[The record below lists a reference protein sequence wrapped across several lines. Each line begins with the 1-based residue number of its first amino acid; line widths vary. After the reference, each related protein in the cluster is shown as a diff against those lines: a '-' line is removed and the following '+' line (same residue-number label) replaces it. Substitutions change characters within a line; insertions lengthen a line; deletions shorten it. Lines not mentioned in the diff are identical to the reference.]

1 MKDFDFLLEEESS
14 DMNCQIC
21 SYENNDYLKTVVA
34 FANTNGGKLLFGLD
48 ERKREIIGIDD
59 DSLFKVMDTISKSIS
74 NYCELEVRINIYVR
88 NYKNKYLIIV
98 EIPKGALKPYYIKGN
113 SIQNSTYIR
122 KNGITSLADTNTIK
136 ELILDGV
143 YCAYLYQT
151 SKKIKLSV
159 TNKQKL
165 DDTND
170 TKTIADT
177 NLSSLAHDTND
188 TKNVVDTNLSTLA
201 HDTND
206 TKNVVDTNLSTLA
219 HDTNDTKNVADTNRS
234 SLAHDTNDT
243 KNTDYANCS
252 IFDYEKGT
260 ISKYKVEQI
269 LKLLTLIKKNPWIT
283 QKEISKILNVSIIT
297 VKRLMLSLQVNGSIC
312 RYGSCRKGK
321 WLITQL

>member
-1 MKDFDFLLEEESS
+1 MKDFDFLLDEESS
-14 DMNCQIC
+14 DMDCQIC

-34 FANTNGGKLLFGLD
+34 FANTNGGKLIFGLD
-48 ERKREIIGIDD
+48 ERKREIIGIND

-143 YCAYLYQT
+143 YSAYLYQT
-151 SKKIKLSV
+151 SKKIKHSV
-159 TNKQKL
+159 TNKPRL
-165 DDTND
+165 D
-170 TKTIADT
+170 
-177 NLSSLAHDTND
+177 DTND
-188 TKNVVDTNLSTLA
+188 TKNVVDTNLSNLAHDTKNVADTNLSSFA

-206 TKNVVDTNLSTLA
+206 TKN
-219 HDTNDTKNVADTNRS
+219 
-234 SLAHDTNDT
+234 
-243 KNTDYANCS
+243 DYANCS

-260 ISKYKVEQI
+260 ISKYKAEQI

-283 QKEISKILNVSIIT
+283 QKEISKILNVSLIT
-297 VKRLMLSLQVNGSIC
+297 VKRLMLSLQFNGNIS

-321 WLITQL
+321 WRITQL

>member
-1 MKDFDFLLEEESS
+1 MNMKDFDFLLEEESS

-59 DSLFKVMDTISKSIS
+59 DSLFKLMDTISKSIS

-143 YCAYLYQT
+143 YSAYLYQT
-151 SKKIKLSV
+151 SKKIKHSV
-159 TNKQKL
+159 TNKPRL
-165 DDTND
+165 D
-170 TKTIADT
+170 
-177 NLSSLAHDTND
+177 DTND
-188 TKNVVDTNLSTLA
+188 TKNVVDTNLS
-201 HDTND
+201 N
-206 TKNVVDTNLSTLA
+206 LA
-219 HDTNDTKNVADTNRS
+219 HDTNDTKNVADTNLS
-234 SLAHDTNDT
+234 SFAHDTNDT
-243 KNTDYANCS
+243 KNDYANCS

-260 ISKYKVEQI
+260 ISKYKAEQI

-283 QKEISKILNVSIIT
+283 QKEISKILNVSLIT
-297 VKRLMLSLQVNGSIC
+297 VKRLMLSLQFNGNIS

-321 WLITQL
+321 WRITQL

>member
-206 TKNVVDTNLSTLA
+206 TKNV
-219 HDTNDTKNVADTNRS
+219 ADTNRS

-283 QKEISKILNVSIIT
+283 QKEISKILNVSLIT
-297 VKRLMLSLQVNGSIC
+297 VKRLMLSLQFNGNIS

>member
-1 MKDFDFLLEEESS
+1 MNMKDFDFLLEEESS

-74 NYCELEVRINIYVR
+74 NYCELEVLINIYVR

-143 YCAYLYQT
+143 YSAYLYQT
-151 SKKIKLSV
+151 SKKIKHSV
-159 TNKQKL
+159 TNKPRL
-165 DDTND
+165 D
-170 TKTIADT
+170 
-177 NLSSLAHDTND
+177 DTND
-188 TKNVVDTNLSTLA
+188 TKNVVDTNLSNLAHDTKNVADTNLSSFA

-206 TKNVVDTNLSTLA
+206 TKN
-219 HDTNDTKNVADTNRS
+219 
-234 SLAHDTNDT
+234 
-243 KNTDYANCS
+243 DYANCS

-283 QKEISKILNVSIIT
+283 QKEISKILNVSLIT
-297 VKRLMLSLQVNGSIC
+297 VKRLMLSLQFNGNIS

>member
-1 MKDFDFLLEEESS
+1 MNMKDFDFLLEEESS

-74 NYCELEVRINIYVR
+74 NYCELEVLINIYVR

-143 YCAYLYQT
+143 YSAYLYQT
-151 SKKIKLSV
+151 SKKIKHSV
-159 TNKQKL
+159 TNKPRL
-165 DDTND
+165 D
-170 TKTIADT
+170 
-177 NLSSLAHDTND
+177 DTND
-188 TKNVVDTNLSTLA
+188 TKNVVDTNLS
-201 HDTND
+201 N
-206 TKNVVDTNLSTLA
+206 LA
-219 HDTNDTKNVADTNRS
+219 HDTNDTKNVADTNLS
-234 SLAHDTNDT
+234 SFAHDTNDT
-243 KNTDYANCS
+243 KNDYANCS

-260 ISKYKVEQI
+260 ISKYKAEQI

-283 QKEISKILNVSIIT
+283 QKEISKILNVSLIT
-297 VKRLMLSLQVNGSIC
+297 VKRLMLSLQFNGNIS

-321 WLITQL
+321 WRITQL

>member
-1 MKDFDFLLEEESS
+1 MKDFDFLLDEESS
-14 DMNCQIC
+14 DMDCQIC

-34 FANTNGGKLLFGLD
+34 FANTNGGKLIFGLD
-48 ERKREIIGIDD
+48 ERKREIIGIND

-151 SKKIKLSV
+151 RKKIKLSV

-170 TKTIADT
+170 TK
-177 NLSSLAHDTND
+177 
-188 TKNVVDTNLSTLA
+188 NVVDTNLSTLA
-201 HDTND
+201 HDTID
-206 TKNVVDTNLSTLA
+206 TKNE
-219 HDTNDTKNVADTNRS
+219 ADTNRS

-252 IFDYEKGT
+252 IFVYEKGT

>member
-1 MKDFDFLLEEESS
+1 MNMKDFDFLLEEESS

-74 NYCELEVRINIYVR
+74 NYCELEVLINIYVR

-143 YCAYLYQT
+143 YSAYLYQT
-151 SKKIKLSV
+151 SKKIKHSV
-159 TNKQKL
+159 TNKPRL
-165 DDTND
+165 D
-170 TKTIADT
+170 
-177 NLSSLAHDTND
+177 DTND
-188 TKNVVDTNLSTLA
+188 TKNVVDTNLS
-201 HDTND
+201 N
-206 TKNVVDTNLSTLA
+206 LA
-219 HDTNDTKNVADTNRS
+219 HDTNDTKNVADTNLS
-234 SLAHDTNDT
+234 SFAHDTNDT
-243 KNTDYANCS
+243 KNDYANCS

-260 ISKYKVEQI
+260 ISKYKAEQI

-283 QKEISKILNVSIIT
+283 QKEISKILNVSLIT
-297 VKRLMLSLQVNGSIC
+297 VKRLMPSLQFNGNIS

-321 WLITQL
+321 WRITQL

>member
-1 MKDFDFLLEEESS
+1 MNMKDFDFLLDEESS

-74 NYCELEVRINIYVR
+74 NYCELEVLINIYVR

-143 YCAYLYQT
+143 YSAYLYQT
-151 SKKIKLSV
+151 SKKIKHSV
-159 TNKQKL
+159 TNKPRL
-165 DDTND
+165 D
-170 TKTIADT
+170 
-177 NLSSLAHDTND
+177 DTND
-188 TKNVVDTNLSTLA
+188 TKNVVDTNLS
-201 HDTND
+201 N
-206 TKNVVDTNLSTLA
+206 LA
-219 HDTNDTKNVADTNRS
+219 HDTNDTKNVADTNLS
-234 SLAHDTNDT
+234 SFAHDTNDT
-243 KNTDYANCS
+243 KNDNANCS

-260 ISKYKVEQI
+260 ISKYKAEQI

-283 QKEISKILNVSIIT
+283 QKEISKILNVSLIT
-297 VKRLMLSLQVNGSIC
+297 VKRLMLSLQFNGNIS

-321 WLITQL
+321 WRITQL

>member
-74 NYCELEVRINIYVR
+74 NYCELEVLINIYVR

-143 YCAYLYQT
+143 YSAYLYQT
-151 SKKIKLSV
+151 SKKIKHSV
-159 TNKQKL
+159 TNKPRL

-170 TKTIADT
+170 TK
-177 NLSSLAHDTND
+177 N
-188 TKNVVDTNLSTLA
+188 
-201 HDTND
+201 
-206 TKNVVDTNLSTLA
+206 
-219 HDTNDTKNVADTNRS
+219 
-234 SLAHDTNDT
+234 
-243 KNTDYANCS
+243 DYANCS

-260 ISKYKVEQI
+260 ISKYKAEQI

-283 QKEISKILNVSIIT
+283 QKEISKILNVSLIT
-297 VKRLMLSLQVNGSIC
+297 VKRLMLSLQFNGNIS
-312 RYGSCRKGK
+312 RYGSCHKGK
-321 WLITQL
+321 WRITQL

>member
-1 MKDFDFLLEEESS
+1 MNMKDFDFLLDEESS

-74 NYCELEVRINIYVR
+74 NYCELEVLINIYVR

-143 YCAYLYQT
+143 YSAYLYQT
-151 SKKIKLSV
+151 SKKIKHSV
-159 TNKQKL
+159 TNKPRL
-165 DDTND
+165 D
-170 TKTIADT
+170 
-177 NLSSLAHDTND
+177 DTND
-188 TKNVVDTNLSTLA
+188 TKNVVDTNLS
-201 HDTND
+201 N
-206 TKNVVDTNLSTLA
+206 LA
-219 HDTNDTKNVADTNRS
+219 HDTNDTKNVADTNLS
-234 SLAHDTNDT
+234 SFAHDTNDT
-243 KNTDYANCS
+243 KNDYANCS

-260 ISKYKVEQI
+260 ISKYKAEQI

-283 QKEISKILNVSIIT
+283 QKEISKILNVSLIT
-297 VKRLMLSLQVNGSIC
+297 VKRLMLSLQFNGNIS

>member
-1 MKDFDFLLEEESS
+1 MNMKDFDFLLEEESS

-143 YCAYLYQT
+143 YSAYLYQT
-151 SKKIKLSV
+151 SKKIKHSV
-159 TNKQKL
+159 TNKPRL
-165 DDTND
+165 D
-170 TKTIADT
+170 
-177 NLSSLAHDTND
+177 DTND
-188 TKNVVDTNLSTLA
+188 TKNVVDTNLSNLVHDTKNVADTNLSSFA

-206 TKNVVDTNLSTLA
+206 TKN
-219 HDTNDTKNVADTNRS
+219 
-234 SLAHDTNDT
+234 
-243 KNTDYANCS
+243 DYANCS

-260 ISKYKVEQI
+260 ISKYKAEQI

-283 QKEISKILNVSIIT
+283 QKEISKILNVSLIT
-297 VKRLMLSLQVNGSIC
+297 VKRLMLSLQFNGNIS
-312 RYGSCRKGK
+312 RYGSCHKGK
-321 WLITQL
+321 WRITQL

>member
-1 MKDFDFLLEEESS
+1 MNMKDFDFLLEEESS

-74 NYCELEVRINIYVR
+74 NYCELEVLINIYVR

-143 YCAYLYQT
+143 YSAYLYQT
-151 SKKIKLSV
+151 SKKIKHSV
-159 TNKQKL
+159 TNKPRL
-165 DDTND
+165 D
-170 TKTIADT
+170 
-177 NLSSLAHDTND
+177 DTND
-188 TKNVVDTNLSTLA
+188 TKNVVDTNLS
-201 HDTND
+201 N
-206 TKNVVDTNLSTLA
+206 LA
-219 HDTNDTKNVADTNRS
+219 HDTNDTKNVADTNLS
-234 SLAHDTNDT
+234 SFAHDTNDT
-243 KNTDYANCS
+243 KNDYANCS

-260 ISKYKVEQI
+260 ISKYKAEQI

-283 QKEISKILNVSIIT
+283 QKEISKILNVSLIT
-297 VKRLMLSLQVNGSIC
+297 VKRLMLSLQFNGNIS

>member
-1 MKDFDFLLEEESS
+1 MNMKDFDFLLEEESS

-143 YCAYLYQT
+143 YSAYLYQT
-151 SKKIKLSV
+151 SKKIKHSV
-159 TNKQKL
+159 TNKPRL
-165 DDTND
+165 DDTN
-170 TKTIADT
+170 
-177 NLSSLAHDTND
+177 DTND
-188 TKNVVDTNLSTLA
+188 TKNVVDTNLS
-201 HDTND
+201 N
-206 TKNVVDTNLSTLA
+206 LA
-219 HDTNDTKNVADTNRS
+219 HDTNDTKNVADTNLS
-234 SLAHDTNDT
+234 SFAHDTNDT
-243 KNTDYANCS
+243 KNDYANCS

-260 ISKYKVEQI
+260 ISKYKAEQI

-283 QKEISKILNVSIIT
+283 QKEISKILNVSLIT
-297 VKRLMLSLQVNGSIC
+297 VKRLMLSLQFNGNIS

-321 WLITQL
+321 WRITQL

>member
-1 MKDFDFLLEEESS
+1 MNMKDFDFLLDEESS
-14 DMNCQIC
+14 DMDCQIC

-151 SKKIKLSV
+151 SKKIKHSV
-159 TNKQKL
+159 TNKPRL

-170 TKTIADT
+170 TK
-177 NLSSLAHDTND
+177 N
-188 TKNVVDTNLSTLA
+188 
-201 HDTND
+201 
-206 TKNVVDTNLSTLA
+206 
-219 HDTNDTKNVADTNRS
+219 
-234 SLAHDTNDT
+234 
-243 KNTDYANCS
+243 DYANCS

-260 ISKYKVEQI
+260 ISKYKAEQI

>member
-1 MKDFDFLLEEESS
+1 MNMKDFDFLLEEESS

-74 NYCELEVRINIYVR
+74 NYCELEVLINIYVR

-143 YCAYLYQT
+143 YSAYLYQT
-151 SKKIKLSV
+151 SKKIKHSV
-159 TNKQKL
+159 TNKPRL
-165 DDTND
+165 D
-170 TKTIADT
+170 
-177 NLSSLAHDTND
+177 DTND
-188 TKNVVDTNLSTLA
+188 TKNVVDTNLS
-201 HDTND
+201 N
-206 TKNVVDTNLSTLA
+206 LA
-219 HDTNDTKNVADTNRS
+219 HDTNDTKNVADTNLS
-234 SLAHDTNDT
+234 SFAHDT
-243 KNTDYANCS
+243 KNDYANCS

-260 ISKYKVEQI
+260 ISKYKAEQI

-283 QKEISKILNVSIIT
+283 QKEISKILNVSLIT
-297 VKRLMLSLQVNGSIC
+297 VKRLMLSLQFNGNIS

-321 WLITQL
+321 WRITQL

>member
-1 MKDFDFLLEEESS
+1 MNMKDFDFLLEEESS

-48 ERKREIIGIDD
+48 ERKREIIGIND

-74 NYCELEVRINIYVR
+74 NYCELEVLINIYVR

-98 EIPKGALKPYYIKGN
+98 EIPKGALKLYYIKGN

-143 YCAYLYQT
+143 YSAYLYQT
-151 SKKIKLSV
+151 SKKIKHSV
-159 TNKQKL
+159 TNKPRL
-165 DDTND
+165 D
-170 TKTIADT
+170 
-177 NLSSLAHDTND
+177 DTND
-188 TKNVVDTNLSTLA
+188 TKNVVDTNLSNLAHDTKNVADTNLSSFA

-206 TKNVVDTNLSTLA
+206 TKN
-219 HDTNDTKNVADTNRS
+219 
-234 SLAHDTNDT
+234 
-243 KNTDYANCS
+243 DYANCS

-260 ISKYKVEQI
+260 ISKYKAEQI

-283 QKEISKILNVSIIT
+283 QKEISKILNVSLIT
-297 VKRLMLSLQVNGSIC
+297 VKRLMLSLQFNGNIS

-321 WLITQL
+321 WRITQL

>member
-206 TKNVVDTNLSTLA
+206 TKNVADTNLSSFA
-219 HDTNDTKNVADTNRS
+219 HDTNDTKN
-234 SLAHDTNDT
+234 
-243 KNTDYANCS
+243 DYANCS

-260 ISKYKVEQI
+260 ISKYKAEQI

-283 QKEISKILNVSIIT
+283 QKEISKILNVSLIT
-297 VKRLMLSLQVNGSIC
+297 VKRLMLSLQFNGNIS

>member
-1 MKDFDFLLEEESS
+1 MKDFDFLLDEESS
-14 DMNCQIC
+14 DMDCQIC

-34 FANTNGGKLLFGLD
+34 FANTNGGKLIFGLD
-48 ERKREIIGIDD
+48 ERKREIIGIND

-143 YCAYLYQT
+143 YSAYLYQT
-151 SKKIKLSV
+151 SKKIKHSV
-159 TNKQKL
+159 TNKPRL
-165 DDTND
+165 D
-170 TKTIADT
+170 
-177 NLSSLAHDTND
+177 
-188 TKNVVDTNLSTLA
+188 
-201 HDTND
+201 DTND

-219 HDTNDTKNVADTNRS
+219 HDTNDTKNVADTNLS
-234 SLAHDTNDT
+234 SFAHDTNDT
-243 KNTDYANCS
+243 KNDYANCS

-283 QKEISKILNVSIIT
+283 QKEISKILNVSLIT
-297 VKRLMLSLQVNGSIC
+297 VKRLMLSLQFNGNIS

>member
-1 MKDFDFLLEEESS
+1 MNMKDFDFLLEEESS

-74 NYCELEVRINIYVR
+74 NYCELEVLINIYVR

-98 EIPKGALKPYYIKGN
+98 EVPKGALKPYYIKGN

-143 YCAYLYQT
+143 YSAYLYQT
-151 SKKIKLSV
+151 SKKIKHSV
-159 TNKQKL
+159 TNKPRL

-170 TKTIADT
+170 TK
-177 NLSSLAHDTND
+177 N
-188 TKNVVDTNLSTLA
+188 
-201 HDTND
+201 
-206 TKNVVDTNLSTLA
+206 
-219 HDTNDTKNVADTNRS
+219 
-234 SLAHDTNDT
+234 
-243 KNTDYANCS
+243 DYANCS

-260 ISKYKVEQI
+260 ISKYKAEQI

-297 VKRLMLSLQVNGSIC
+297 VKRLMLSLQFNGNIS

>member
-1 MKDFDFLLEEESS
+1 MKDFDFLLDEESS
-14 DMNCQIC
+14 DMDCQIC

-34 FANTNGGKLLFGLD
+34 FANTNGGKLIFGLD
-48 ERKREIIGIDD
+48 ERKREIIGIND

-159 TNKQKL
+159 TNKPRL
-165 DDTND
+165 D
-170 TKTIADT
+170 
-177 NLSSLAHDTND
+177 DTND
-188 TKNVVDTNLSTLA
+188 TKNVVDTNLSNLAHDTKNVADTNLSSFA

-206 TKNVVDTNLSTLA
+206 TKN
-219 HDTNDTKNVADTNRS
+219 
-234 SLAHDTNDT
+234 
-243 KNTDYANCS
+243 DYANCS

-260 ISKYKVEQI
+260 ISKYKAEQI

-283 QKEISKILNVSIIT
+283 QKEISKILNVSLIT
-297 VKRLMLSLQVNGSIC
+297 VKRLMLSLQFNGNIS

>member
-14 DMNCQIC
+14 DMDCQIC
-21 SYENNDYLKTVVA
+21 SFKNNDYLKTVVA

-74 NYCELEVRINIYVR
+74 NYCELEVLINIYVR

-143 YCAYLYQT
+143 YSAYLYQT
-151 SKKIKLSV
+151 SKKIKHSV
-159 TNKQKL
+159 TNKPRL
-165 DDTND
+165 D
-170 TKTIADT
+170 
-177 NLSSLAHDTND
+177 DTND
-188 TKNVVDTNLSTLA
+188 TKNVVDTNLS
-201 HDTND
+201 N
-206 TKNVVDTNLSTLA
+206 LA
-219 HDTNDTKNVADTNRS
+219 HDTNDTKNVADTNLS
-234 SLAHDTNDT
+234 SFAHDTNDT
-243 KNTDYANCS
+243 KNDYANCS

-260 ISKYKVEQI
+260 ISKYKAEQI

-283 QKEISKILNVSIIT
+283 QKEISKILNVSLIT
-297 VKRLMLSLQVNGSIC
+297 VKRLMLSLQFNGNIS

-321 WLITQL
+321 WRITQL

>member
-1 MKDFDFLLEEESS
+1 MNMKDFDFLLEEESS

-74 NYCELEVRINIYVR
+74 NYCELEVLINIYVR

-143 YCAYLYQT
+143 YSAYLYQT
-151 SKKIKLSV
+151 SKKIKHSV
-159 TNKQKL
+159 TNKPRL
-165 DDTND
+165 D
-170 TKTIADT
+170 
-177 NLSSLAHDTND
+177 DTND
-188 TKNVVDTNLSTLA
+188 TKNVVDTNLSNLAHDTKNVADTNLSSFA

-206 TKNVVDTNLSTLA
+206 TKN
-219 HDTNDTKNVADTNRS
+219 
-234 SLAHDTNDT
+234 
-243 KNTDYANCS
+243 DYANCS
-252 IFDYEKGT
+252 IFNYEKGT
-260 ISKYKVEQI
+260 ISKYKAEQI

-283 QKEISKILNVSIIT
+283 QKEISKILNVSLIT
-297 VKRLMLSLQVNGSIC
+297 VKRLMLSLQFNGNIS

>member
-1 MKDFDFLLEEESS
+1 MNMKDFDFLLEEESS

-74 NYCELEVRINIYVR
+74 NYCELEVLINIYVR

-143 YCAYLYQT
+143 YSAYLYQT
-151 SKKIKLSV
+151 SKKIKHSV
-159 TNKQKL
+159 TNKPRL
-165 DDTND
+165 D
-170 TKTIADT
+170 
-177 NLSSLAHDTND
+177 DTND
-188 TKNVVDTNLSTLA
+188 TKNVVDTNLS
-201 HDTND
+201 N
-206 TKNVVDTNLSTLA
+206 LA
-219 HDTNDTKNVADTNRS
+219 HDTNDTKNVADTNLS
-234 SLAHDTNDT
+234 SFAHDTNDT
-243 KNTDYANCS
+243 KNDYANCS

-260 ISKYKVEQI
+260 ISKYKAEQI
-269 LKLLTLIKKNPWIT
+269 LKLLTLIKKNPWIM
-283 QKEISKILNVSIIT
+283 QKEISKILNVSLIT
-297 VKRLMLSLQVNGSIC
+297 VKRLMLSLQFNGNIS

>member
-1 MKDFDFLLEEESS
+1 MKDFDFLIEEESS
-14 DMNCQIC
+14 DMDCQIC
-21 SYENNDYLKTVVA
+21 SYKNNDYLKTVVA

-48 ERKREIIGIDD
+48 ERKREIIGIND

-74 NYCELEVRINIYVR
+74 NYCELEVLINIYVR

-143 YCAYLYQT
+143 YSVYLYQT
-151 SKKIKLSV
+151 NK
-159 TNKQKL
+159 TNSSISNKPKL
-165 DDTND
+165 DD

-177 NLSSLAHDTND
+177 NLSTLVHDTND
-188 TKNVVDTNLSTLA
+188 TKNVD
-201 HDTND
+201 
-206 TKNVVDTNLSTLA
+206 
-219 HDTNDTKNVADTNRS
+219 DTNRS

-243 KNTDYANCS
+243 KNVGDTNRSSSAHDTNDTKNADYANCS
-252 IFDYEKGT
+252 IFDYKKET

-269 LKLLTLIKKNPWIT
+269 LKLLTLIKKNPRIT

-297 VKRLMLSLQVNGSIC
+297 VKRLMLSLQFNGNIS

>member
-1 MKDFDFLLEEESS
+1 MNMKDFDFLLEEESS
-14 DMNCQIC
+14 DMDCQIC

-74 NYCELEVRINIYVR
+74 NYCELEVLINIYVR

-143 YCAYLYQT
+143 YSAYLYQT
-151 SKKIKLSV
+151 SKKIKHSV
-159 TNKQKL
+159 TNKPRL
-165 DDTND
+165 D
-170 TKTIADT
+170 
-177 NLSSLAHDTND
+177 DTND
-188 TKNVVDTNLSTLA
+188 TKNVVDTNLS
-201 HDTND
+201 N
-206 TKNVVDTNLSTLA
+206 LA
-219 HDTNDTKNVADTNRS
+219 HDTNDTKNVADTNLS
-234 SLAHDTNDT
+234 SFAHDTNDT
-243 KNTDYANCS
+243 KNDNANCS

-260 ISKYKVEQI
+260 ISKYKAEQI

-283 QKEISKILNVSIIT
+283 QKEISKILNVSLIT
-297 VKRLMLSLQVNGSIC
+297 VKRLMLSLQFNGNIS

-321 WLITQL
+321 WRITQL

>member
-1 MKDFDFLLEEESS
+1 MKDFDFLLDEESS
-14 DMNCQIC
+14 DMDCQIC

-34 FANTNGGKLLFGLD
+34 FANTNGGKLIFGLD
-48 ERKREIIGIDD
+48 ERKREIIGIND

-143 YCAYLYQT
+143 YSAYLYQT
-151 SKKIKLSV
+151 SKKIKHSV
-159 TNKQKL
+159 TNKPRL
-165 DDTND
+165 D
-170 TKTIADT
+170 
-177 NLSSLAHDTND
+177 DTND
-188 TKNVVDTNLSTLA
+188 TKNVVDTNLS
-201 HDTND
+201 N
-206 TKNVVDTNLSTLA
+206 LA
-219 HDTNDTKNVADTNRS
+219 HDTNDTKNVADTNLS
-234 SLAHDTNDT
+234 SFALDTNDT
-243 KNTDYANCS
+243 KNDYANCS

-260 ISKYKVEQI
+260 ISKYKAEQI

-283 QKEISKILNVSIIT
+283 QKEISKILNVSLIT
-297 VKRLMLSLQVNGSIC
+297 VKRLMLSLQFNGNIS

>member
-1 MKDFDFLLEEESS
+1 MNMKDFDFLLDEESS
-14 DMNCQIC
+14 DMDCQIC

-34 FANTNGGKLLFGLD
+34 FANTNGGKLIFGLD
-48 ERKREIIGIDD
+48 ERKREIIGIND

-206 TKNVVDTNLSTLA
+206 TKN
-219 HDTNDTKNVADTNRS
+219 
-234 SLAHDTNDT
+234 
-243 KNTDYANCS
+243 TDYANCS

>member
-1 MKDFDFLLEEESS
+1 MNMKDFDFLLDEESS
-14 DMNCQIC
+14 DMDCQIC

-34 FANTNGGKLLFGLD
+34 FANTNGGKLIFGLD
-48 ERKREIIGIDD
+48 ERKREIIGIND

-206 TKNVVDTNLSTLA
+206 TKNVADTNLSSFA
-219 HDTNDTKNVADTNRS
+219 HDTNDTKN
-234 SLAHDTNDT
+234 
-243 KNTDYANCS
+243 DYANCS

-260 ISKYKVEQI
+260 ISKYKAEQI

-283 QKEISKILNVSIIT
+283 QKEISKILNVSLIT
-297 VKRLMLSLQVNGSIC
+297 VKRLMLSLQFNGNIS

>member
-1 MKDFDFLLEEESS
+1 MKDFDFLLDEESS

-143 YCAYLYQT
+143 YSAYLYQT
-151 SKKIKLSV
+151 SKKIKHSV
-159 TNKQKL
+159 TNKPRL
-165 DDTND
+165 D
-170 TKTIADT
+170 
-177 NLSSLAHDTND
+177 DTND
-188 TKNVVDTNLSTLA
+188 TKNVVDTNLSNLAHDTKNVADTNLSSFA

-206 TKNVVDTNLSTLA
+206 TKN
-219 HDTNDTKNVADTNRS
+219 
-234 SLAHDTNDT
+234 
-243 KNTDYANCS
+243 DYANCS

-260 ISKYKVEQI
+260 ISKYKAEQI

-283 QKEISKILNVSIIT
+283 QKEISKILNVSLIT
-297 VKRLMLSLQVNGSIC
+297 VKRLMLSLQFNGNIS

>member
-1 MKDFDFLLEEESS
+1 MNMKDFDFLLEEESS

-143 YCAYLYQT
+143 YSAYLYQT
-151 SKKIKLSV
+151 SKKIKHSV
-159 TNKQKL
+159 TNKPRL
-165 DDTND
+165 D
-170 TKTIADT
+170 
-177 NLSSLAHDTND
+177 DTND
-188 TKNVVDTNLSTLA
+188 TKNVVDTNLS
-201 HDTND
+201 N
-206 TKNVVDTNLSTLA
+206 LA
-219 HDTNDTKNVADTNRS
+219 HDTNDTKNVADTNLS
-234 SLAHDTNDT
+234 SFALDTNDT
-243 KNTDYANCS
+243 KNDYANCS

-260 ISKYKVEQI
+260 ISKYKAEQI

-283 QKEISKILNVSIIT
+283 QKEISKILNVSLIT
-297 VKRLMLSLQVNGSIC
+297 VKRLMLSLQFNGNIS

-321 WLITQL
+321 WRITQL

>member
-1 MKDFDFLLEEESS
+1 MKDFDFLLDEESS
-14 DMNCQIC
+14 DMDCQIC

-34 FANTNGGKLLFGLD
+34 FANTNGGKLIFGLD
-48 ERKREIIGIDD
+48 ERKREIIGIND

-170 TKTIADT
+170 TK
-177 NLSSLAHDTND
+177 
-188 TKNVVDTNLSTLA
+188 
-201 HDTND
+201 
-206 TKNVVDTNLSTLA
+206 NVVDTNLSTLA

-283 QKEISKILNVSIIT
+283 QKEISKILNVSLIT
-297 VKRLMLSLQVNGSIC
+297 VKRLMLSLQFNGNIS

-321 WLITQL
+321 WRITQL

>member
-1 MKDFDFLLEEESS
+1 MKDFDFLLDEESS

-74 NYCELEVRINIYVR
+74 NYCELEVLINIYVR

-143 YCAYLYQT
+143 YSAYLYQT
-151 SKKIKLSV
+151 SKKIKHSV
-159 TNKQKL
+159 TNKPRL
-165 DDTND
+165 D
-170 TKTIADT
+170 
-177 NLSSLAHDTND
+177 DTND
-188 TKNVVDTNLSTLA
+188 TKNVVDTNLS
-201 HDTND
+201 N
-206 TKNVVDTNLSTLA
+206 LA
-219 HDTNDTKNVADTNRS
+219 HDTNDTKNVADTNLS
-234 SLAHDTNDT
+234 SFAHDTNDT
-243 KNTDYANCS
+243 KNDNANCS

-260 ISKYKVEQI
+260 ISKYKAEQI

-283 QKEISKILNVSIIT
+283 QKEISKILNVSLIT
-297 VKRLMLSLQVNGSIC
+297 VKRLMLSLQFNGNIS

-321 WLITQL
+321 WRITQL

>member
-1 MKDFDFLLEEESS
+1 MNMKDFDFLLEEESS

-143 YCAYLYQT
+143 YSAYLYQT
-151 SKKIKLSV
+151 SKKIKHSV
-159 TNKQKL
+159 TNKPRL
-165 DDTND
+165 D
-170 TKTIADT
+170 
-177 NLSSLAHDTND
+177 DTND
-188 TKNVVDTNLSTLA
+188 TKNVVDTNLSNLAHDTNDPKNAADTKLSRFA

-206 TKNVVDTNLSTLA
+206 TKN
-219 HDTNDTKNVADTNRS
+219 
-234 SLAHDTNDT
+234 
-243 KNTDYANCS
+243 DYANCS

-260 ISKYKVEQI
+260 ISKYKAEQI

-283 QKEISKILNVSIIT
+283 QKEISKILNVSLIT
-297 VKRLMLSLQVNGSIC
+297 VKRLMLSLQFNGNIS

-321 WLITQL
+321 WRITQL

>member
-1 MKDFDFLLEEESS
+1 MNMKDFDFLLEEESS

-143 YCAYLYQT
+143 YSAYLYQT
-151 SKKIKLSV
+151 SKKIKHSV
-159 TNKQKL
+159 TNKPRL
-165 DDTND
+165 D
-170 TKTIADT
+170 
-177 NLSSLAHDTND
+177 DTND
-188 TKNVVDTNLSTLA
+188 TKNVVDTNLSNLAHNTKNVADTNLSSFA

-206 TKNVVDTNLSTLA
+206 TKN
-219 HDTNDTKNVADTNRS
+219 
-234 SLAHDTNDT
+234 
-243 KNTDYANCS
+243 DYANCS

-260 ISKYKVEQI
+260 ISKYKAEQI

-283 QKEISKILNVSIIT
+283 QKEISKILNVSLIT
-297 VKRLMLSLQVNGSIC
+297 VKRLMLSLQFNGNIS

-321 WLITQL
+321 WRITQL

>member
-98 EIPKGALKPYYIKGN
+98 EIPKGALKPYYIKDN

-143 YCAYLYQT
+143 YSAYLYQT
-151 SKKIKLSV
+151 SKKIKHSV
-159 TNKQKL
+159 TNKPRL
-165 DDTND
+165 D
-170 TKTIADT
+170 
-177 NLSSLAHDTND
+177 DTND
-188 TKNVVDTNLSTLA
+188 TKNVVDTNLS
-201 HDTND
+201 N
-206 TKNVVDTNLSTLA
+206 LA
-219 HDTNDTKNVADTNRS
+219 HDTNDTKNVADTNLS
-234 SLAHDTNDT
+234 SFAHDTNDT
-243 KNTDYANCS
+243 KNDYANCS

-260 ISKYKVEQI
+260 ISKYKAEQI

-283 QKEISKILNVSIIT
+283 QKEISKILNVSLIT
-297 VKRLMLSLQVNGSIC
+297 VKRLMLSLQFNGNIS

-321 WLITQL
+321 WRITQL

>member
-1 MKDFDFLLEEESS
+1 MNMKDFDFLLEEESS

-98 EIPKGALKPYYIKGN
+98 EIPKGALKPYDIKGN

-143 YCAYLYQT
+143 YSAYLYQT
-151 SKKIKLSV
+151 SKKIKHSV
-159 TNKQKL
+159 TNKPRL
-165 DDTND
+165 D
-170 TKTIADT
+170 
-177 NLSSLAHDTND
+177 DTND
-188 TKNVVDTNLSTLA
+188 TKNVVDTNLS
-201 HDTND
+201 N
-206 TKNVVDTNLSTLA
+206 LA
-219 HDTNDTKNVADTNRS
+219 HDTNDTKNVADTNLS
-234 SLAHDTNDT
+234 SFAHDTNDT
-243 KNTDYANCS
+243 KNDYANCS

-260 ISKYKVEQI
+260 ISKYKAEQI

-283 QKEISKILNVSIIT
+283 QKEISKILNVSLIT
-297 VKRLMLSLQVNGSIC
+297 VKRLMLSLQFNGNIS

-321 WLITQL
+321 WRITQL

>member
-74 NYCELEVRINIYVR
+74 NYCELEVLINIYVR

-143 YCAYLYQT
+143 YSAYLYQT
-151 SKKIKLSV
+151 SKKIKHSV
-159 TNKQKL
+159 TNKPRL
-165 DDTND
+165 D
-170 TKTIADT
+170 
-177 NLSSLAHDTND
+177 DTND
-188 TKNVVDTNLSTLA
+188 TKNVVDTNLSNLAHDTKNVADTNLSSFA

-206 TKNVVDTNLSTLA
+206 TKN
-219 HDTNDTKNVADTNRS
+219 
-234 SLAHDTNDT
+234 
-243 KNTDYANCS
+243 DYANCS

-260 ISKYKVEQI
+260 ISKYKAEQI

-283 QKEISKILNVSIIT
+283 QKEISKILNVSLIT
-297 VKRLMLSLQVNGSIC
+297 VKRLMLSLQFNGNIS

-321 WLITQL
+321 WRITQL

>member
-1 MKDFDFLLEEESS
+1 MNMKDFDFLLEEESS

-74 NYCELEVRINIYVR
+74 NYCELEVLINIYVR

-143 YCAYLYQT
+143 YSAYLYQT
-151 SKKIKLSV
+151 SKKIKHSV
-159 TNKQKL
+159 TNKPRL
-165 DDTND
+165 D
-170 TKTIADT
+170 
-177 NLSSLAHDTND
+177 DTND
-188 TKNVVDTNLSTLA
+188 TKNVVDTNLS
-201 HDTND
+201 N
-206 TKNVVDTNLSTLA
+206 LA
-219 HDTNDTKNVADTNRS
+219 HDTNDTKNVADTNLS
-234 SLAHDTNDT
+234 SFAHDTNDT
-243 KNTDYANCS
+243 KNDYANCS

-260 ISKYKVEQI
+260 ISKYKAEQI

-283 QKEISKILNVSIIT
+283 QKEISKILNVSLIT

>member
-14 DMNCQIC
+14 DMDCQIC

-74 NYCELEVRINIYVR
+74 NYCELEVLINIYVR

-143 YCAYLYQT
+143 YSAYLYQT
-151 SKKIKLSV
+151 SKKIKHSV
-159 TNKQKL
+159 TNKPRL
-165 DDTND
+165 D
-170 TKTIADT
+170 
-177 NLSSLAHDTND
+177 DTND
-188 TKNVVDTNLSTLA
+188 TKNVVDTNLS
-201 HDTND
+201 N
-206 TKNVVDTNLSTLA
+206 LA